1 MEDNLYFKYIKLT
14 SGDNIICT
22 TTDNYD
28 NVYKQKTISVY
39 DPVVLNPMRV
49 PRGDVLVESYI
60 MYPWF
65 SFSEELEYKIPTNQV
80 VLMVNIK
87 DTLKK
92 NYLRYLSQQAS
103 AEEDVLEEDGYYED
117 EEGMLEEFLN
127 NMGEDNEK
135 ENNDGSIGSAIGRNP
150 KLLH

>member
-1 MEDNLYFKYIKLT
+1 MEDNLYFKYIKLS
-14 SGDNIICT
+14 SGDCIVCT
-22 TTDNYD
+22 TTDNYE

-39 DPVVLNPMRV
+39 DPVILNPMRI

-65 SFSEELEYKIPTNQV
+65 SFSGEVEYKIPTSQV

-87 DTLKK
+87 ESLKK
-92 NYLRYLSQQAS
+92 NYLRYLSLQDGS
-103 AEEDVLEEDGYYED
+103 DDLTEDEYTED
-117 EEGMLEEFLN
+117 EESMIEEFLN
-127 NMGEDNEK
+127 NFGDDNEK
-135 ENNDGSIGSAIGRNP
+135 ESNDGSAGSGTGRNP

>member
-1 MEDNLYFKYIKLT
+1 MEDNLYFKYIKLS
-14 SGDNIICT
+14 SGESIVCT
-22 TTDNYD
+22 TTDNYE

-39 DPVVLNPMRV
+39 EPVVLNPMRI

-65 SFSEELEYKIPTNQV
+65 SFSQELEYKIPTSQI

-87 DTLKK
+87 ENLKA
-92 NYLRYLSQQAS
+92 NYLRYLSQQDDS
-103 AEEDVLEEDGYYED
+103 DDLLEDDYTED
-117 EEGMLEEFLN
+117 EEGMIEEFLN
-127 NMGEDNEK
+127 NFGEDNDK
-135 ENNDGSIGSAIGRNP
+135 ENNDGSIGSALGRNP

>member
-1 MEDNLYFKYIKLT
+1 MEDNLYFKYIKLS
-14 SGDNIICT
+14 SGESIVCT
-22 TTDNYD
+22 TTDNYE

-39 DPVVLNPMRV
+39 EPVVLNPMRI

-65 SFSEELEYKIPTNQV
+65 SFSQELEYKIPTSQI

-87 DTLKK
+87 ENLKT
-92 NYLRYLSQQAS
+92 NYLRYLSQQDDS
-103 AEEDVLEEDGYYED
+103 DDLLEDDYTED
-117 EEGMLEEFLN
+117 EEGMIEEFLN
-127 NMGEDNEK
+127 NFGEDNDK
-135 ENNDGSIGSAIGRNP
+135 ENNDGSIGSALGRNP